1 MGPMQEIGTLILQT
15 LGSLYLMVVMLRFLL
30 QIARADFYNPMSQ
43 FIVKATNPLV
53 IPVRRVVPGIM
64 GVDIASIVIAILLL
78 FGLIELSELLLQGQL
93 QNPLLVLIWSLIG
106 CVGLIA
112 NIYFYGLIIM
122 VIASWV
128 APQSSNP
135 ALMLVHQLIEPFM
148 SPIRKILPDMG
159 GIDISPIFAFLAL
172 KVGFVLIAAV
182 ANYVHMSLFSR
193 YLVLGL

>member
-1 MGPMQEIGTLILQT
+1 MGPLQEIGTLILQT

-30 QIARADFYNPMSQ
+30 QVARADFYNPMSQ
-43 FIVKATNPLV
+43 FIVKATNPVV
-53 IPVRRVVPGIM
+53 IPVRRVVPGVM
-64 GVDIASIVIAILLL
+64 GIDIASILIALMLL
-78 FGLIELSELLLQGQL
+78 FGLIELSELLIQGKF
-93 QNPLLVLIWSLIG
+93 QNPLLVVFWSLIG

-122 VIASWV
+122 VIASWI

-135 ALMLVHQLIEPFM
+135 ALVLIHQLVEPVM

-159 GIDISPIFAFLAL
+159 GIDISPIFAFLTL
-172 KVGFVLIAAV
+172 KVGFVLIAAA
-182 ANYVHMSLFSR
+182 ANYFHMSLFSR

>member
-1 MGPMQEIGTLILQT
+1 MGPLQEIGTLILQT

-30 QIARADFYNPMSQ
+30 QVARADFYNPMSQ
-43 FIVKATNPLV
+43 FIVKATNPVV
-53 IPVRRVVPGIM
+53 IPVRRVVPGVL
-64 GVDIASIVIAILLL
+64 GVDIASIVIALALL
-78 FGLIELSELLLQGQL
+78 FGLIELSELVIQGQL
-93 QNPLLVLIWSLIG
+93 QNPLLVLFWSLIG

-135 ALMLVHQLIEPFM
+135 ALILIHQLIEPVM

-159 GIDISPIFAFLAL
+159 GIDISPIFAFLLL
-172 KVGFVLIAAV
+172 KVGFVLIDAA
-182 ANYVHMSLFSR
+182 ATYFHMSLFSR
-193 YLVLGL
+193 YLVLGI